1 VRYFVPLYI
10 IILFTSCNH
19 PENVEYGRFRS
30 KSAFANSGI
39 SYENE
44 DLFKIIAIKDG
55 DTFVVLF
62 DRREQ
67 VVRLEH
73 IDCPEKKQPFGSK
86 AKEFVSNLCFGKKVH
101 LNHNY
106 KFDRNKR
113 LIAEVILENGININK
128 ELVANGLAWH
138 YKKYSDNKQYAELE
152 EIARANKIGIW
163 SEPNAV
169 APWNWR
175 KK

>member
-1 VRYFVPLYI
+1 MRYFVPLYI

-62 DRREQ
+62 DGREQ

-73 IDCPEKKQPFGSK
+73 IDCPEKNSHLEVRLK
-86 AKEFVSNLCFGKKVH
+86 NLYLICVLVKKCI
-101 LNHNY
+101 
-106 KFDRNKR
+106 
-113 LIAEVILENGININK
+113 LITIINLI
-128 ELVANGLAWH
+128 
-138 YKKYSDNKQYAELE
+138 
-152 EIARANKIGIW
+152 EIKDLLQK
-163 SEPNAV
+163 SY
-169 APWNWR
+169 
-175 KK
+175 